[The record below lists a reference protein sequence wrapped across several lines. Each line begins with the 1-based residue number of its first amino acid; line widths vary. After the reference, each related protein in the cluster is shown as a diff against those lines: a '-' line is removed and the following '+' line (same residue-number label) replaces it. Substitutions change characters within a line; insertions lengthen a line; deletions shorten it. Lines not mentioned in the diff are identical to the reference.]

1 MTGEFTREALYLY
14 RGGYRTALELFD
26 VQFVL
31 VDPVAQIEKSIA
43 GIDFLV
49 LYFALIIW
57 ANVRGVPLRLEP
69 NLREGGVS

>member
-1 MTGEFTREALYLY
+1 
-14 RGGYRTALELFD
+14 LELFD